1 MASAGSDAGTD
12 DLNVPLFGIMTNF
25 TEISTNDESISFM
38 FSDAETDSDLSNS
51 INADSQESANSSL
64 SDAEKETGTQSDASL
79 GKVKEG

>member
-1 MASAGSDAGTD
+1 
-12 DLNVPLFGIMTNF
+12 
-25 TEISTNDESISFM
+25 M

-79 GKVKEG
+79 GNVKEG